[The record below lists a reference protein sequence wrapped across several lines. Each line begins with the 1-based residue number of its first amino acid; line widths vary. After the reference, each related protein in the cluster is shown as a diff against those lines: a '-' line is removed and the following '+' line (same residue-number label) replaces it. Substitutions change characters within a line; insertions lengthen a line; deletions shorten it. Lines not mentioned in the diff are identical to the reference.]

1 MPVRVKEITI
11 AHSPDSDDAFMF
23 YALAHNKLDTR
34 GLKIHQVMKDIQSLN
49 QIALNGQYEVS
60 AISFAVYPEIADQY
74 ALMPCGSSMG
84 DKYGPILVAKKNMS
98 DGELRASI
106 IAIPGRQ
113 TTAWLA
119 LQLFQPGLNVIV
131 MPFDK
136 ILDAVANGEVNAG
149 LLIHEGQL
157 TYQSLGLQK
166 VVDLGQWWH
175 DVTNLPLPLGGNVVR
190 KDLGAEMIKDATEL
204 FKASVEYSLAHREEA
219 LAYAMTFAKDM
230 PRDLADKYV
239 GMYVNER
246 SVDFG
251 EEGREALATLFR
263 MGYEQGIYKD
273 PVKVEF
279 AEQHIYSTQS
289 S

>member
-34 GLKIHQVMKDIQSLN
+34 GLKINQVMKDIQSLN
-49 QIALNGQYEVS
+49 QIALNAQYEVS
-60 AISFAVYPEIADQY
+60 AISFAVYPEIAENY

-84 DKYGPILVAKKNMS
+84 DQYGPIVVAKKNLS

-106 IAIPGRQ
+106 VAIPGRQ
-113 TTAWLA
+113 TTAWLT
-119 LQLFQPGLNVIV
+119 LQLFQPGLNVVV
-131 MPFDK
+131 MPFDE
-136 ILDAVANGEVNAG
+136 ILDAVASGAVNAG

-157 TYQSLGLQK
+157 TYKSLGLQK

-190 KDLGAEMIKDATEL
+190 KDLGSELIKDATEL
-204 FKASVEYSLAHREEA
+204 FKESVEYSLAHRDEA
-219 LAYAMTFAKDM
+219 LAYAMQFAKDI
-230 PRDLADKYV
+230 PRELADKYI

-246 SVDFG
+246 TVDFG
-251 EEGREALATLFR
+251 DEGRQALETLFR
-263 MGYEQGIYKD
+263 MAHERGIYKD
-273 PVKVEF
+273 PVNVEF
-279 AEQHIYSTQS
+279 VDQYIN
-289 S
+289 

>member
-34 GLKIHQVMKDIQSLN
+34 GLKINQVMKDIQSLN
-49 QIALNGQYEVS
+49 QIALNAQYEVS
-60 AISFAVYPEIADQY
+60 AISFAVYPEIAENY

-84 DKYGPILVAKKNMS
+84 DQYGPIVVAKKNLS

-106 IAIPGRQ
+106 VAIPGRQ
-113 TTAWLA
+113 TTAWLT

-131 MPFDK
+131 MPFDE
-136 ILDAVANGEVNAG
+136 ILDAVASGAVNAG

-157 TYQSLGLQK
+157 TYKSLGLQK

-190 KDLGAEMIKDATEL
+190 KDLGSELIKDATEL
-204 FKASVEYSLAHREEA
+204 FKESVEYSLAHRDEA
-219 LAYAMTFAKDM
+219 LAYAMQFAKDI
-230 PRDLADKYV
+230 PRELADKYI

-246 SVDFG
+246 TVDFG
-251 EEGREALATLFR
+251 DEGRQALETLFR
-263 MGYEQGIYKD
+263 MAHERGIYKD
-273 PVKVEF
+273 PVNVEF
-279 AEQHIYSTQS
+279 VDQYIN
-289 S
+289 